1 MTIITNN
8 EDETIREGEKL
19 GKKLKPG
26 TVVAL
31 YGDLGAG
38 KTAFTRGLA
47 AGLGIGMCV
56 SSPTFTIVN
65 EYPGDIP
72 LFHFDMYRLENETE
86 LFDIGWDDYHDRGG
100 VCAVE
105 WSEKVPGA
113 FSPDTIIVKF
123 DNLGDEM
130 RRIEIADDGGNDL
143 C

>member
-1 MTIITNN
+1 MRIITNS

-19 GKKLKPG
+19 GRMLKPG
-26 TVVAL
+26 EVVAL
-31 YGDLGAG
+31 CGNLGAG

-47 AGLGIGMCV
+47 TGLGIKANV
-56 SSPTFTIVN
+56 TSPTFTIVN

-72 LFHFDMYRLENETE
+72 LFHFDMYRLESESE

-100 VCAVE
+100 VCVVE

-113 FSPDTIIVKF
+113 FPPDRFVVSLE
-123 DNLGDEM
+123 NLGGDSRLIDISVGE
-130 RRIEIADDGGNDL
+130 GGNQ